1 MPSAPQP
8 SPTPCVSTASGSSST
23 ASICSPA
30 RSGPAPWN
38 AQRTA
43 RITLAALSPAFATDQ
58 TQREQ
63 VQRGIVL
70 TRTFSHR
77 LIPLYLDGVPD
88 DPDGVP
94 YGLGIVHA
102 ISLPDHGS
110 LDDVAAIV
118 ARVSRELAAQD
129 D

>member
-1 MPSAPQP
+1 M
-8 SPTPCVSTASGSSST
+8 
-23 ASICSPA
+23 
-30 RSGPAPWN
+30 
-38 AQRTA
+38 
-43 RITLAALSPAFATDQ
+43 
-58 TQREQ
+58 
-63 VQRGIVL
+63 
-70 TRTFSHR
+70 
-77 LIPLYLDGVPD
+77 PD